1 MLTTSTLQNT
11 IFQILKDNLGKLI
24 VHKHDDQRRSILTTS
39 GPPTMDT
46 PGLGATVLKLK

>member
-24 VHKHDDQRRSILTTS
+24 VHKHDDQRSILTTS
-39 GPPTMDT
+39 GPPTMDP